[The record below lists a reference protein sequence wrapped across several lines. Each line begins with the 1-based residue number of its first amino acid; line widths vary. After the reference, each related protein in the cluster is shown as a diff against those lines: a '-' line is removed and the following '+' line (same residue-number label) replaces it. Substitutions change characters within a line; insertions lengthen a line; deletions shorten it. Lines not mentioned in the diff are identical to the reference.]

1 MSDERTARMH
11 RILIV
16 EDEESIRTGLQDLLE
31 IEGYETVAVGDG
43 EAALEKARQWK
54 PHLVLLDLMLPKS
67 SGFEVCR
74 HLRKHQPDTFVI
86 MLTAKNEEMSK
97 IAGLEM
103 GADDY
108 VTKPFS
114 VSELLARIKT
124 RLRRRGEGPAAAGPD
139 VLEFGGVR
147 VDFRRYEATRD
158 GKSLDLSAKEF
169 QILRYLASRPGEV
182 VAREDLLQAI
192 WGYTPDNMPTTRT
205 VDNQILKL
213 RQKLE
218 RDAARPAWIKSVR
231 GAGYKFDPEGSPSA
245 E

>member
-1 MSDERTARMH
+1 MPNAH
-11 RILIV
+11 RVLIV
-16 EDEESIRTGLQDLLE
+16 EDEESIRAGLTDLLD
-31 IEGYETVAVGDG
+31 IEGYETAVAVDG
-43 EAALEKARQWK
+43 QEAIEKVRQWH

-74 HLRKHQPDTFVI
+74 FIRKQHPETFVL

-108 VTKPFS
+108 ITKPFS
-114 VSELLARIKT
+114 VSELMARIKT
-124 RLRRRGEGPAAAGPD
+124 HLRRAAPHSPALKPD
-139 VLEFGGVR
+139 ILEFGDIR
-147 VDFRRYEATRD
+147 VDFLRYEAVRARHP
-158 GKSLDLSAKEF
+158 LDLSAKEY
-169 QILRYLASRPGEV
+169 QILRYLAGRPGEV
-182 VAREDLLQAI
+182 VSREDLLQAI
-192 WGYTPDNMPTTRT
+192 WGYSVENMPTTRT

-218 RDAARPAWIKSVR
+218 KDAANPVWIKSVR
-231 GAGYKFDPEGSPSA
+231 GVGYKFDREGSSG

>member
-1 MSDERTARMH
+1 MH

-16 EDEESIRTGLQDLLE
+16 EDEESIRTGLLDLLE
-31 IEGYETVAVGDG
+31 IEGYETAAVEDG

-74 HLRKHQPDTFVI
+74 HLRKHHPDIFVI
-86 MLTAKNEEMSK
+86 MITAKNEEMSK

-108 VTKPFS
+108 ITKPFS
-114 VSELLARIKT
+114 VSELLARVKT
-124 RLRRRGEGPAAAGPD
+124 RLRRRGETSAGSGPD
-139 VLEFGGVR
+139 TLEFGDIR
-147 VDFRRYEATRD
+147 VDFRRYEALRA
-158 GKSLDLSAKEF
+158 GHALDLSAKEY
-169 QILRYLASRPGEV
+169 QILRYLAARSGEV

-192 WGYTPDNMPTTRT
+192 WGYTLENMPTTRT

-218 RDAARPAWIKSVR
+218 HDAAHPIWIKSVR
-231 GAGYKFDPEGSPSA
+231 GAGYKFDPEGAPSA

>member
-1 MSDERTARMH
+1 MH

-16 EDEESIRTGLQDLLE
+16 EDEEAIREGLLDLLE
-31 IEGYETVAVGDG
+31 IEGYEAGVAVDG
-43 EAALEKARQWK
+43 QEAMDKVRSWR

-74 HLRKHQPDTFVI
+74 HIRKHHPEVFVL

-108 VTKPFS
+108 ITKPFS

-124 RLRRRGEGPAAAGPD
+124 RLRRAASATPAEPD
-139 VLEFGGVR
+139 TLEFGGAR
-147 VDFRRYEATRD
+147 VDFRRYEAVRH

-169 QILRYLASRPGEV
+169 QILRFLAGRPGEV
-182 VAREDLLQAI
+182 VAREELLQAI
-192 WGYTPDNMPTTRT
+192 WGYAPDNMPTTRT

-218 RDAARPAWIKSVR
+218 KDAAHPHWIKSVR
-231 GAGYKFDPEGSPSA
+231 GVGYKFDPEGSA
-245 E
+245 EA

>member
-1 MSDERTARMH
+1 
-11 RILIV
+11 
-16 EDEESIRTGLQDLLE
+16 
-31 IEGYETVAVGDG
+31 
-43 EAALEKARQWK
+43 
-54 PHLVLLDLMLPKS
+54 S

-74 HLRKHQPDTFVI
+74 HLRKHHPEIFVI
-86 MLTAKNEEMSK
+86 MLTAKNEELSK

-108 VTKPFS
+108 ITKPFS
-114 VSELLARIKT
+114 VSELLARVKT
-124 RLRRRGEGPAAAGPD
+124 RLRRRGETGGGSGPD
-139 VLEFGGVR
+139 TLEFGDVK
-147 VDFRRYEATRD
+147 VDFRRYEAVSGGRH
-158 GKSLDLSAKEF
+158 LELSAKEF
-169 QILRYLASRPGEV
+169 QILRYLATRAGEV

-218 RDAARPAWIKSVR
+218 HDAAHPVWIKSVR
-231 GAGYKFDPEGSPSA
+231 GAGYKFDPEGAQSP

>member
-1 MSDERTARMH
+1 MH

-16 EDEESIRTGLQDLLE
+16 EDEDSIREGLFDLLA
-31 IEGYETVAVGDG
+31 IEGYETAAVSDG
-43 EAALEKARQWK
+43 EAALEKARSWR
-54 PHLVLLDLMLPKS
+54 PHLVLLDLMLPGS
-67 SGFEVCR
+67 SGFDVCR
-74 HLRKHQPDTFVI
+74 HLRKHHPDVFVI

-108 VTKPFS
+108 ITKPFS
-114 VSELLARIKT
+114 VSELLARVKT
-124 RLRRRGEGPAAAGPD
+124 RLRRRSDGAAATPGGPD
-139 VLEFGGVR
+139 ALEFGDVK
-147 VDFRRYEATRD
+147 VDFRRYEATRS
-158 GKSLDLSAKEF
+158 GKPVELSAKEF
-169 QILRYLASRPGEV
+169 QILRYLAARASEV
-182 VAREDLLQAI
+182 VTREDLLQAI

-218 RDAARPAWIKSVR
+218 HDAARPVWIKSVR
-231 GAGYKFDPEGSPSA
+231 GAGYKFDPEGSAA

>member
-1 MSDERTARMH
+1 MH

-16 EDEESIRTGLQDLLE
+16 EDEESIRAGLLDLLE
-31 IEGYETVAVGDG
+31 IEGYETAAVEDG
-43 EAALEKARQWK
+43 EAAMAKARDWK

-74 HLRKHQPDTFVI
+74 HLRKHHPDVFVI

-108 VTKPFS
+108 ITKPFS
-114 VSELLARIKT
+114 VSELLARVKT
-124 RLRRRGEGPAAAGPD
+124 RLRRRGEGAAGSGPD
-139 VLEFGGVR
+139 TLEFGGTR
-147 VDFRRYEATRD
+147 VDFRRYEAVRD
-158 GKSLDLSAKEF
+158 GRHLELSAKEF
-169 QILRYLASRPGEV
+169 QILRYLANRPGEV
-182 VAREDLLQAI
+182 IAREDLLQSI
-192 WGYTPDNMPTTRT
+192 WGYSPENMPTTRT

-218 RDAARPAWIKSVR
+218 QDAAHPVWIKSVR
-231 GAGYKFDPEGSPSA
+231 GAGYKFDPEGAPAA

>member
-1 MSDERTARMH
+1 MH

-16 EDEESIRTGLQDLLE
+16 EDEESIRSGLLDLLE
-31 IEGYETVAVGDG
+31 IEGYETAAVGDG
-43 EAALEKARQWK
+43 DTALEKAAQWK

-74 HLRKHQPDTFVI
+74 HLRKHHPDMFVI

-108 VTKPFS
+108 ITKPFS
-114 VSELLARIKT
+114 VSELLARIRT
-124 RLRRRGEGPAAAGPD
+124 RLRRRGESATAPGELD
-139 VLEFGGVR
+139 LLEFGEVKI
-147 VDFRRYEATRD
+147 DFRRYEALKKD
-158 GKSLDLSAKEF
+158 KHLDLSAKEF
-169 QILRYLASRPGEV
+169 QILRYLAGRPGEV
-182 VAREDLLQAI
+182 VTRDDLLQAI
-192 WGYTPDNMPTTRT
+192 WGYTPENMPTTRT

-218 RDAARPAWIKSVR
+218 QDAAHPVWIKSVR
-231 GAGYKFDPEGSPSA
+231 GVGYKFDPEGAPSA

>member
-1 MSDERTARMH
+1 MH

-16 EDEESIRTGLQDLLE
+16 EDEESIRAGLLDLLE
-31 IEGYETVAVGDG
+31 IEGYETAAAADG

-74 HLRKHQPDTFVI
+74 HLRKHHPDIFVI

-108 VTKPFS
+108 ITKPFS
-114 VSELLARIKT
+114 VSELLARVRT
-124 RLRRRGEGPAAAGPD
+124 RLRRRGEAAGGGGPD
-139 VLEFGGVR
+139 TVEFGDTK
-147 VDFRRYEATRD
+147 VDFRRYEALRD
-158 GKSLDLSAKEF
+158 GRLLDLSAKEF
-169 QILRYLASRPGEV
+169 QILRYLAARAGEV

-218 RDAARPAWIKSVR
+218 KDAAHPVWIKSVR

>member
-1 MSDERTARMH
+1 MH

-31 IEGYETVAVGDG
+31 IEGYETAAVGDG

-67 SGFEVCR
+67 SGFDVCR
-74 HLRKHQPDTFVI
+74 HLRKHQPDAFVI

-108 VTKPFS
+108 ITKPFS
-114 VSELLARIKT
+114 VSELLARIRT

-139 VLEFGGVR
+139 VLEFGGVH

>member
-1 MSDERTARMH
+1 MH

-16 EDEESIRTGLQDLLE
+16 EDEESIRSGLLDLLE
-31 IEGYETVAVGDG
+31 IEGYETTAVADG
-43 EAALEKARQWK
+43 EAAMEKAAQWK

-74 HLRKHQPDTFVI
+74 HLRKHHPDIFVI

-108 VTKPFS
+108 ITKPFS
-114 VSELLARIKT
+114 VSELLARVKT
-124 RLRRRGEGPAAAGPD
+124 RLRRRGEGAPTGEPD
-139 VLEFGGVR
+139 VLEFGEVKI
-147 VDFRRYEATRD
+147 DFRRYEALRNE
-158 GKSLDLSAKEF
+158 KHLDLSAKEF
-169 QILRYLASRPGEV
+169 QILRYLAGRAGEV
-182 VAREDLLQAI
+182 VTREDLLQAI

-218 RDAARPAWIKSVR
+218 KDAAHPVWIKSVR
-231 GAGYKFDPEGSPSA
+231 GVGYKFDPEGSPSA

>member
-1 MSDERTARMH
+1 MH

-31 IEGYETVAVGDG
+31 IEGYETAAVGDG

-54 PHLVLLDLMLPKS
+54 PHLVLLDLMLPKT

-74 HLRKHQPDTFVI
+74 HLRKHHPDVFVI

-114 VSELLARIKT
+114 VSELLARVKT
-124 RLRRRGEGPAAAGPD
+124 RLRRRGESPAAAGPD
-139 VLEFGGVR
+139 TLEFGDAR
-147 VDFRRYEATRD
+147 VDFRRYEALRE

-218 RDAARPAWIKSVR
+218 RDAARPVWIKSVR

>member
-1 MSDERTARMH
+1 MH

-16 EDEESIRTGLQDLLE
+16 EDEEAIRSGLIDLLE
-31 IEGYETVAVGDG
+31 IEGYEINAAIDG
-43 EAALEKARQWK
+43 QEAMDKVKLWH

-74 HLRKHQPDTFVI
+74 YIRKQHPDIFVL
-86 MLTAKNEEMSK
+86 MLTAKNEEMAK

-108 VTKPFS
+108 ITKPFS

-124 RLRRRGEGPAAAGPD
+124 HLRRASAPVTHEPD
-139 VLEFGGVR
+139 TLEFGSMR
-147 VDFRRYEATRD
+147 IDFKRYEATND
-158 GKSLDLSAKEF
+158 GRHLDLSAKEF
-169 QILRYLASRPGEV
+169 QILRYLAGRPGEV
-182 VAREDLLQAI
+182 VTREDLLQAI
-192 WGYTPDNMPTTRT
+192 WGYASDNMPTTRT

-218 RDAARPAWIKSVR
+218 SDAANPIWIKSVR
-231 GAGYKFDPEGSPSA
+231 GVGYKFDPEGSSG

>member
-1 MSDERTARMH
+1 MH

-16 EDEESIRTGLQDLLE
+16 EDEESIRSGLLDLLE
-31 IEGYETVAVGDG
+31 IEGYETAAVGDG
-43 EAALEKARQWK
+43 EAAIEKAAHWK

-74 HLRKHQPDTFVI
+74 HLRKHHPDIFVI

-108 VTKPFS
+108 ITKPFS
-114 VSELLARIKT
+114 VSELLARVKT
-124 RLRRRGEGPAAAGPD
+124 RLRRRAAATPASEPD
-139 VLEFGGVR
+139 LLEFGEVKI
-147 VDFRRYEATRD
+147 DFRRYEALRKD
-158 GKSLDLSAKEF
+158 KHLDLSAKEF
-169 QILRYLASRPGEV
+169 QILRYLAGRPGEV
-182 VAREDLLQAI
+182 VTRDDLLQAI
-192 WGYTPDNMPTTRT
+192 WGYTPENMPTTRT

-218 RDAARPAWIKSVR
+218 QDAAHPVWIKSVR
-231 GAGYKFDPEGSPSA
+231 GVGYKFDPEGAPSA

>member
-1 MSDERTARMH
+1 MH

-16 EDEESIRTGLQDLLE
+16 EDEEAIRSGLLDLLE
-31 IEGYETVAVGDG
+31 IEGYETAAVSDG
-43 EAALEKARQWK
+43 EAALDKAAQWK

-74 HLRKHQPDTFVI
+74 HLRKHHPDIFVI

-108 VTKPFS
+108 ITKPFS

-124 RLRRRGEGPAAAGPD
+124 RLRRRGDAPVAPASELD
-139 VLEFGGVR
+139 TLEFGDVR
-147 VDFRRYEATRD
+147 VDFRRYEATRG
-158 GKSLDLSAKEF
+158 GKPLDLSAKEF
-169 QILRYLASRPGEV
+169 QILRYLAGRAGEV
-182 VAREDLLQAI
+182 VTREDLLQSI

-218 RDAARPAWIKSVR
+218 HDAARPAFIKSVR
-231 GAGYKFDPEGSPSA
+231 GVGYKFDPEGTPSA

>member
-1 MSDERTARMH
+1 MH

-16 EDEESIRTGLQDLLE
+16 EDEDSIREGLLDLLA
-31 IEGYETVAVGDG
+31 IEGYETAAVSDG
-43 EAALEKARQWK
+43 EAALEKARAWR

-74 HLRKHQPDTFVI
+74 HLRKHQPDVFVI

-108 VTKPFS
+108 ITKPFS

-124 RLRRRGEGPAAAGPD
+124 RLRRRNEGGAGTAPAGPD
-139 VLEFGGVR
+139 TLEFGDVR
-147 VDFRRYEATRD
+147 VDFRRYEATRG
-158 GKSLDLSAKEF
+158 GKPVDLSAKEF
-169 QILRYLASRPGEV
+169 QILRYLAARATEV
-182 VAREDLLQAI
+182 VSREDLLQAI
-192 WGYTPDNMPTTRT
+192 WGYTPENMPTTRT

-218 RDAARPAWIKSVR
+218 HDAARPVWIKSVR
-231 GAGYKFDPEGSPSA
+231 GAGYKFDPEGSA
-245 E
+245 GE

>member
-1 MSDERTARMH
+1 MH

-16 EDEESIRTGLQDLLE
+16 EDEESIRTGLHDLLE
-31 IEGYETVAVGDG
+31 IEGYETAAVGDG
-43 EAALEKARQWK
+43 EAAIEKARQWK

-67 SGFEVCR
+67 SGFDVCR
-74 HLRKHQPDTFVI
+74 HLRKHQPDVLVI

-108 VTKPFS
+108 ITKPFS

-139 VLEFGGVR
+139 GHEFGGVR

-158 GKSLDLSAKEF
+158 GSLLDLSAKEF

-218 RDAARPAWIKSVR
+218 RDAARQYSEISVR
-231 GAGYKFDPEGSPSA
+231 GAGCRFDP
-245 E
+245 

>member
-1 MSDERTARMH
+1 MH

-16 EDEESIRTGLQDLLE
+16 EDEESIRSGLLDLLE
-31 IEGYETVAVGDG
+31 IEGYETAAVSDGD
-43 EAALEKARQWK
+43 AAIEKAAQWK

-74 HLRKHQPDTFVI
+74 HLRKHHPDIFVI

-124 RLRRRGEGPAAAGPD
+124 RLRRRAESPASSSAEPD
-139 VLEFGGVR
+139 SLEFGDVR
-147 VDFRRYEATRD
+147 VDFRRYEATR
-158 GKSLDLSAKEF
+158 KEKPLDLSAKEY
-169 QILRYLASRPGEV
+169 QILRYLAGRAGEV
-182 VAREDLLQAI
+182 VTREDLLQSI

-218 RDAARPAWIKSVR
+218 QDAAHPVFIKSVR
-231 GAGYKFDPEGSPSA
+231 GVGYKFDPEGTPSA

>member
-1 MSDERTARMH
+1 MH

-16 EDEESIRTGLQDLLE
+16 EDEDSIREGLMDLLE
-31 IEGYETVAVGDG
+31 IEGYETAAVADG

-74 HLRKHQPDTFVI
+74 HLRKHHPDIFVI

-108 VTKPFS
+108 ITKPFS
-114 VSELLARIKT
+114 VSELLARVKT
-124 RLRRRGEGPAAAGPD
+124 RLRRRGETQAGSGPD
-139 VLEFGGVR
+139 TLEFGDTR
-147 VDFRRYEATRD
+147 VDFRRYEALRA
-158 GKSLDLSAKEF
+158 GRQMELSAKEF
-169 QILRYLASRPGEV
+169 QILRYLATRAGEV

-218 RDAARPAWIKSVR
+218 QDAAHPVWIKSVR
-231 GAGYKFDPEGSPSA
+231 GAGYKFDPEGTPSA

>member
-1 MSDERTARMH
+1 MH

-16 EDEESIRTGLQDLLE
+16 EDEEAIREGLLDLLE
-31 IEGYETVAVGDG
+31 IEGYEAGVAVDG
-43 EAALEKARQWK
+43 QEAMDKVRSWR

-74 HLRKHQPDTFVI
+74 HIRKHHPEVFVL

-108 VTKPFS
+108 ITKLFS
-114 VSELLARIKT
+114 FSELLARNKT
-124 RLRRRGEGPAAAGPD
+124 PLLRAASATPAEPD
-139 VLEFGGVR
+139 TLEFGGAR
-147 VDFRRYEATRD
+147 VDFRRYEAVRH

-169 QILRYLASRPGEV
+169 QILRFLAGRPGEV
-182 VAREDLLQAI
+182 VAREELLQAI
-192 WGYTPDNMPTTRT
+192 WGYAPDNMPTTRT

-218 RDAARPAWIKSVR
+218 KDAAHPHWIKSVR
-231 GAGYKFDPEGSPSA
+231 GVGYKFDPEGSA
-245 E
+245 ET

>member
-1 MSDERTARMH
+1 MH

-16 EDEESIRTGLQDLLE
+16 EDEESIRTGRLDLLE
-31 IEGYETVAVGDG
+31 IEGYETAAVADGD
-43 EAALEKARQWK
+43 AAIEKARVWK
-54 PHLVLLDLMLPKS
+54 PHLVLLDLMLPKT
-67 SGFEVCR
+67 SGFDVCR
-74 HLRKHQPDTFVI
+74 HLRKHHPDIFVI

-108 VTKPFS
+108 ITKPFS
-114 VSELLARIKT
+114 VSELLARVRT
-124 RLRRRGEGPAAAGPD
+124 RLRRRGEGPGSGGPD
-139 VLEFGGVR
+139 TLEFGDTR
-147 VDFRRYEATRD
+147 IDFKRYEAVRD

-169 QILRYLASRPGEV
+169 QILRYLATRAGEV
-182 VAREDLLQAI
+182 VAREDLLQSI
-192 WGYTPDNMPTTRT
+192 WGYTPENMPTTRT

-218 RDAARPAWIKSVR
+218 HDAAHPVWIKSVR
-231 GAGYKFDPEGSPSA
+231 GAGYKFDPEGAQSP

>member
-1 MSDERTARMH
+1 MH

-16 EDEESIRTGLQDLLE
+16 EDEESIRTGLLDLLE
-31 IEGYETVAVGDG
+31 IEGYETAAVSDG
-43 EAALEKARQWK
+43 EAAIEKAAQWK

-74 HLRKHQPDTFVI
+74 HLRKHYPDIFVI

-108 VTKPFS
+108 ITKPFS

-124 RLRRRGEGPAAAGPD
+124 RLRRRGEASPAGEPD
-139 VLEFGGVR
+139 LLEFGEVKI
-147 VDFRRYEATRD
+147 DFRRYEATRD
-158 GKSLDLSAKEF
+158 GNHLDLSAKEF
-169 QILRYLASRPGEV
+169 QILRYLAGRSGEV
-182 VAREDLLQAI
+182 VTREDLLQAI

-218 RDAARPAWIKSVR
+218 QDAAHPVWIKSVR
-231 GAGYKFDPEGSPSA
+231 GVGYKFDPEGSPSA

>member
-1 MSDERTARMH
+1 MMH

-16 EDEESIRTGLQDLLE
+16 EDEESIRTGLHDLLE
-31 IEGYETVAVGDG
+31 IEGYETASASDG

-54 PHLVLLDLMLPKS
+54 PHLVLLDLMLPKM
-67 SGFEVCR
+67 SGFDVCR
-74 HLRKHQPDTFVI
+74 HLRKHQPDVFVI
-86 MLTAKNEEMSK
+86 MLTAKNEEMAK

-124 RLRRRGEGPAAAGPD
+124 RLRRRGEGPTSAGPD
-139 VLEFGGVR
+139 VLEFGGVH

-158 GKSLDLSAKEF
+158 GKPLDLSAKEF

-218 RDAARPAWIKSVR
+218 RDAAHPAWIKSVR

>member
-1 MSDERTARMH
+1 MH

-16 EDEESIRTGLQDLLE
+16 EDEESIRSGLLDLLE
-31 IEGYETVAVGDG
+31 IEGYETAAVGDG
-43 EAALEKARQWK
+43 DSAIEKAAQWK

-74 HLRKHQPDTFVI
+74 HLRKHHPDMFVI

-108 VTKPFS
+108 ITKPFS
-114 VSELLARIKT
+114 VSELLARIRT
-124 RLRRRGEGPAAAGPD
+124 RLRRRGESATTPGELD
-139 VLEFGGVR
+139 LLEFGEVKI
-147 VDFRRYEATRD
+147 DFRRYEALKKD
-158 GKSLDLSAKEF
+158 KHLDLSAKEF
-169 QILRYLASRPGEV
+169 QILRYLAGRPGEV
-182 VAREDLLQAI
+182 VTRDDLLQAI
-192 WGYTPDNMPTTRT
+192 WGYTPENMPTTRT

-218 RDAARPAWIKSVR
+218 QDAAHPVWIKSVR
-231 GAGYKFDPEGSPSA
+231 GVGYKFDPEGAPSA